1 MTAYSFG
8 IGALIG
14 KRTDVLNTPPAFFGT
29 ITDVSVDFDRKIE
42 FLYGQ
47 YNMPAAAGGGE
58 LKISGKAKNARFQ
71 ANTFTNMFA
80 GTNVASTVA
89 GQLLDMAIAET
100 HTVPALTP
108 FTVTVTNSTGWSEDL
123 GVFYTAGGVQLLPE
137 TSAPGLGQY
146 SSGAGIYTFSSL
158 DAGAGVNMY
167 YVYTNTVSGASE
179 IQLTNAL
186 MGPVPTFEVNLKESF
201 NYFGTN
207 KNIIVK
213 LNACVSP
220 KLSWPFANSKFSMQ
234 EFDFQAIVDSSNNIG
249 TISLSE

>member
-1 MTAYSFG
+1 
-8 IGALIG
+8 
-14 KRTDVLNTPPAFFGT
+14 
-29 ITDVSVDFDRKIE
+29 
-42 FLYGQ
+42 
-47 YNMPAAAGGGE
+47 MPVAAGGGE

-80 GTNVASTVA
+80 GTSVGSTTA
-89 GQLLDMAIAET
+89 GQLLDMAIAES
-100 HTVPALTP
+100 HVVPAGTP
-108 FTVTVTNSTGWSEDL
+108 FTVTMTNSTGWSEDL
-123 GVFYTAGGVQLLPE
+123 GVFYTSGGVQLTPQ

-146 SSGAGIYTFSSL
+146 SVNAGVYYFSSL
-158 DAGAGVNMY
+158 DAGAGVNTY
-167 YVYTNTVSGASE
+167 YLYTNTVSGASE

-186 MGPVPTFEVNLKESF
+186 MGPVPTFEMHLKESF

-234 EFDFQAIVDSSNNIG
+234 EFDFQAIADSSNNVG
-249 TISLSE
+249 FISLTE